1 MSDPLAAHRPIVAIL
16 RGIRP
21 ERAASVGEALYR
33 TGIRIL
39 EVPLNSPEP
48 LASIAALAA
57 SRGTDCLIG
66 AGTVLTPE
74 DVDRVHETG
83 GRLIVSP
90 SCQPEVIRRS
100 LALGMSVLPGIATP
114 TEAFTA
120 IQAGASTL
128 KLFPAAALG
137 ISFLRALREVLPPSV
152 RVFPVGGIGTAEMR
166 AWLEAGAA
174 GFGVGSQ
181 LFRPEYTTEEIE
193 ARAHALLAE
202 L

>member
-16 RGIRP
+16 RGIQP

-33 TGIRIL
+33 AGIRII
-39 EVPLNSPEP
+39 EVPLNSPDP
-48 LASIAALAA
+48 FASIAALAT
-57 SRGTDCLIG
+57 SRGADCLIG
-66 AGTVLTPE
+66 AGTVLTPQ
-74 DVDRVHETG
+74 DVNRTHEAG

-90 SCQPEVIRRS
+90 SCHPEVIRRS
-100 LALGMSVLPGIATP
+100 IALGLSVMPGIATP

-120 IQAGASTL
+120 IQAGASNL

-137 ISFLRALREVLPPSV
+137 VRFLRALREVLPPSV
-152 RVFPVGGIGTAEMR
+152 RVFPVGGIGTGEMR

-174 GFGVGSQ
+174 GFGIGSQ
-181 LFRPEYTTEEIE
+181 LFRPEFTTADIE
-193 ARAHALLAE
+193 ARAQALLAE